1 MKVQEY
7 FTNNK
12 GRGVLSTADSAGNVN
27 AAVYATPH
35 MMEDNQIAFIM
46 RDRLSHSNLQENPS
60 ASFLFMAEGKGF
72 SGVRLYLEKTAEEQD
87 TPKIEELNRRK
98 GSYDEENEMSSRFLV
113 YFTIRKIL
121 PLIGSGD
128 PGVEV

>member
-1 MKVQEY
+1 MKVHEY
-7 FTNNK
+7 FAENK
-12 GRGVLSTADSAGNVN
+12 GRGILSTADSAGNVN
-27 AAVYATPH
+27 GAVYATPH

-46 RDRLSHSNLQENPS
+46 RERLSHSNLLENPS
-60 ASFLFMAEGKGF
+60 ACYLFMAEGKGF
-72 SGVRLYLEKTAEEQD
+72 SGVRLYLDKTAEEQD
-87 TPKIEELNRRK
+87 TPRIEELNRRK
-98 GSYDEENEMSSRFLV
+98 GSYDEENELTSRYLV

>member
-1 MKVQEY
+1 MTIEEY
-7 FTNNK
+7 FADNK
-12 GRGVLSTADSAGNVN
+12 GRGVLSTADSAGKVN

-35 MMEDNQIAFIM
+35 MMENNQIAFIM
-46 RDRLSHSNLQENPS
+46 REKLSHSNLQENPS
-60 ASFLFMAEGKGF
+60 ASYLFMAEGKGF

-98 GSYDEENEMSSRFLV
+98 GSYDEENELSSRYLV